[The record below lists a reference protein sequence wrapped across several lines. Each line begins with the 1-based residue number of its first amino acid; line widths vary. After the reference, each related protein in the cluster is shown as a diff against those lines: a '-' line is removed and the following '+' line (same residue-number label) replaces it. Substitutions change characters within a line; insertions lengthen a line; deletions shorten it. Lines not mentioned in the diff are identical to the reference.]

1 MAQGPQVKFIK
12 VSSFDSYVRAK
23 EQHIGAIVFAEFA
36 DSKAIENAST
46 GVVCPFLAGTKLIYA
61 NGIEYNVTNLT
72 KFNEI
77 DSNIDYL
84 DSSLATLYEIVNDLN
99 GDLGQDYLDLSTYVH
114 TTVDGSIS
122 DISTR
127 LANTSTRLNDTSV
140 RLADASV
147 RLANVSTS
155 HNDLST
161 YVRTTVNGS
170 ISDISARLADAST
183 RLSGAL
189 KNASIYAEAGIDSS
203 VKITLVTNTVSNSS
217 LSTDFKVNGSEY
229 VNVQHAN
236 GAVSVSL
243 QNITNSVNDINASSN
258 KLVKAGD
265 LHDYVTAQINNLE
278 GALIFRSGVADA
290 SAVYDLTPETGD
302 VYVATGEFEFK
313 IADVSHNV
321 ENGDLLIYGENE
333 WVIVERNLDGAVETA
348 DVLNADYVVVGAGD
362 QSVKTTTFVLP
373 TVDNSTGIKD
383 ASANSNVL
391 TTQYAVKDYVTN
403 ELSEKLAD
411 VKVTATTGTPTYV
424 DVNVDPTTGR
434 DISIGVKTA
443 SLGDYADLTF
453 DETEGK
459 WKSADGTIQPDGLV
473 TAADVAKVIQDNE
486 LVVSAA
492 LNTFKDKIG
501 LGSDLSIDWEGK
513 YTEGTPIVEVIK
525 NIDVTGNITTAVEDL
540 NSSVAAATGKV
551 LTKVVQE
558 NGKLTA
564 KEEVSLEVNGIPMN
578 TVTAN
583 GVSKLSVEIDGS
595 DIKMTNAGEAEGNG
609 VSTEDTPTINEAIYR
624 LRDGKIGSITSVDAS
639 LAADASANTV
649 VTSNFV
655 QIEVETASVTNVSKD
670 SSVSSKLLVTTS
682 AAAANALATDAYVQE
697 QIENALCWLEF

>member
-1 MAQGPQVKFIK
+1 MTQGPQVKFIK

-36 DSKAIENAST
+36 DSNAIENAST

-77 DSNIDYL
+77 DSSIDYL

-203 VKITLVTNTVSNSS
+203 VKITLVTNTVGNSS

-236 GAVSVSL
+236 GAVVSVSL
-243 QNITNSVNDINASSN
+243 QNITTAVGDITKNGE

-333 WVIVERNLDGAVETA
+333 WVIVERNLDGAVEAGSTL
-348 DVLNADYVVVGAGD
+348 VEGHVVVGD
-362 QSVKTTTFVLP
+362 DNQTVKTTDFVLP

-501 LGSDLSIDWEGK
+501 LGSDLSIEWEGK
-513 YTEGTPIVEVIK
+513 YEDGTSIVEAIKIHKTFFYMNFSTVI
-525 NIDVTGNITTAVEDL
+525 IH
-540 NSSVAAATGKV
+540 
-551 LTKVVQE
+551 
-558 NGKLTA
+558 
-564 KEEVSLEVNGIPMN
+564 
-578 TVTAN
+578 
-583 GVSKLSVEIDGS
+583 
-595 DIKMTNAGEAEGNG
+595 
-609 VSTEDTPTINEAIYR
+609 
-624 LRDGKIGSITSVDAS
+624 
-639 LAADASANTV
+639 
-649 VTSNFV
+649 
-655 QIEVETASVTNVSKD
+655 
-670 SSVSSKLLVTTS
+670 
-682 AAAANALATDAYVQE
+682 
-697 QIENALCWLEF
+697 

>member
-77 DSNIDYL
+77 DSSIDYL

-183 RLSGAL
+183 RLSSAL

-243 QNITNSVNDINASSN
+243 QNITNGATDINENSD
-258 KLVKAGD
+258 KLVKADD
-265 LHDYVTAQINNLE
+265 LYSYVSGEIRNLE
-278 GALIFRSGVADA
+278 GALQFRGGVDA
-290 SAVYDLTPETGD
+290 STVNNNTSTAETGD
-302 VYVATGEFEFK
+302 VYVATGEFEF
-313 IADVSHNV
+313 SGHNV
-321 ENGDLLIYGENE
+321 ESGDLLIYGENE

>member
-46 GVVCPFLAGTKLIYA
+46 GVVCPFPAGTKLIYA

-77 DSNIDYL
+77 DSSIDYL

-99 GDLGQDYLDLSTYVH
+99 GDLGHDYLDLSTYVH

-161 YVRTTVNGS
+161 YVRTTVDGS
-170 ISDISARLADAST
+170 ISDIST

-189 KNASIYAEAGIDSS
+189 NNASLYVDTTSTDSS
-203 VKITLVTNTVSNSS
+203 VKITLGTNTVGGTIANTSI
-217 LSTDFKVNGSEY
+217 KVNGSEY

-236 GAVSVSL
+236 GAVSVAL
-243 QNITNSVNDINASSN
+243 QNITTAASDITENGN

-265 LHDYVTAQINNLE
+265 LYSYVSGEIRNLE
-278 GALIFRSGVADA
+278 GALQFKTGIADA
-290 SAVYDLTPETGD
+290 SAMAAITTPEIGD
-302 VYVATGEFEFK
+302 VYVATGNFEFNGN
-313 IADVSHNV
+313 NV
-321 ENGDLLIYGENE
+321 ESGDLLIYGNNGTTDG
-333 WVIVERNLDGAVETA
+333 WVIVERNLDGAVSASDELVQNRVT
-348 DVLNADYVVVGAGD
+348 VGAGNHT
-362 QSVKTTTFVLP
+362 VKTTDFELP

-391 TTQYAVKDYVTN
+391 TTQYAVKDYVDN
-403 ELSEKLAD
+403 ELAAKVAD
-411 VKVTATTGTPTYV
+411 VKVTATTGTSAYV
-424 DVNVDPTTGR
+424 DITVDERTGR
-434 DISIGVKTA
+434 DISVGVKIA
-443 SLGDYADLTF
+443 SLEDYADLTF
-453 DETEGK
+453 DETKGE
-459 WKSADGTIQPDGLV
+459 WVAADGKPQPDGLA

-513 YTEGTPIVEVIK
+513 YDAGMPIVEVIK
-525 NIDVTGNITTAVEDL
+525 NINVAGDISTAVADL
-540 NSSVAAATGKV
+540 NSSIAASAHKV
-551 LTKVVQE
+551 LTKVIQE
-558 NGKLTA
+558 NGVLTD
-564 KEEVSLEVNGIPMN
+564 KEEVSLEVNGVLMN

-609 VSTEDTPTINEAIYR
+609 VSEEDNPTINEAIYR

-649 VTSNFV
+649 VTSDFV
-655 QIEVETASVTNVSKD
+655 QIEVETTSVTNVSKD

-682 AAAANALATDAYVQE
+682 TAVANALATDAYVQE
-697 QIENALCWLEF
+697 QIANALCWLEF